1 MVKSDGTQLP
11 LRIDSASARADN
23 GFPPELTVYDAR
35 GPQHHFCNKCGIHVF
50 NIADIKEFGGI
61 YISANVL
68 CFDLKKVGKDVKDV
82 ADPSKMTYTDG
93 RSESWAQQKGEP
105 WAGGAW

>member
-1 MVKSDGTQLP
+1 
-11 LRIDSASARADN
+11 
-23 GFPPELTVYDAR
+23 
-35 GPQHHFCNKCGIHVF
+35 VF
-50 NIADIKEFGGI
+50 NIADIKEIGGI

-93 RSESWAQQKGEP
+93 REETWAQQKGEP
-105 WAGGAW
+105 WAGGVW

>member
-1 MVKSDGTQLP
+1 LGVHDNFSYHERSIGVSVKEGNLLLVKSDGTQFP

-68 CFDLKKVGKDVKDV
+68 CLDLKKAGK
-82 ADPSKMTYTDG
+82 
-93 RSESWAQQKGEP
+93 ESSGKT
-105 WAGGAW
+105 